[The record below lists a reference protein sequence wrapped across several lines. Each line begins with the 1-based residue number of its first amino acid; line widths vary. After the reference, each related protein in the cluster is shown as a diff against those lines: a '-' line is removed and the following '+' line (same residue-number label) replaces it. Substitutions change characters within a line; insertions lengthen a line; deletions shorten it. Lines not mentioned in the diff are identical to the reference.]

1 MMHLLTSV
9 GGGSDGLLL
18 TDPGLLI
25 LHIPEELLQA
35 QRIGQLLLAGGHGL
49 LQGLVARHQGLLL
62 LADVV
67 GVKVASLLELTGLD
81 GDAVNAVLLEGD
93 RVDSQVVRSTFTRL

>member
-1 MMHLLTSV
+1 MSLLTSV
-9 GGGSDGLLL
+9 GGGSNGLLL
-18 TDPGLLI
+18 ADPGLLV
-25 LHIPEELLQA
+25 LHVPEELLQT
-35 QRIGQLLLAGGHGL
+35 QRVGQLLLAGGHGL

-81 GDAVNAVLLEGD
+81 GDAVNAVLKEGHG
-93 RVDSQVVRSTFTRL
+93 VDSRVVKNQVL